1 LSDDAQRLAGARG
14 ETEAPA
20 RGGPERPPY
29 DPREGHIH
37 EGPLYRRSHPY
48 RAFVIMTAPFL
59 VLWLVVGIPFLGI
72 PVLLV
77 LLPVEFGRIGGRRLA
92 RGDALWVAI
101 PAAFA
106 VATFELALVIAVLQS
121 IPGGIVEMDAL
132 GLLVSL
138 AFFGLNAFF
147 FSVGALSTAFDPHAT
162 VEPPPFAPAAP

>member
-1 LSDDAQRLAGARG
+1 MSDDEPKAPPASDDREAQ
-14 ETEAPA
+14 P
-20 RGGPERPPY
+20 
-29 DPREGHIH
+29 H

-59 VLWLVVGIPFLGI
+59 LLWLVVGIPFLGI

-101 PAAFA
+101 PAALA
-106 VATFELALVIAVLQS
+106 VATFELLLVIAVLQS
-121 IPGGIVEMDAL
+121 IPGNVVELDPL

-138 AFFGLNAFF
+138 LFYGLNAFF

-162 VEPPPFAPAAP
+162 VEPPSFSPSAP